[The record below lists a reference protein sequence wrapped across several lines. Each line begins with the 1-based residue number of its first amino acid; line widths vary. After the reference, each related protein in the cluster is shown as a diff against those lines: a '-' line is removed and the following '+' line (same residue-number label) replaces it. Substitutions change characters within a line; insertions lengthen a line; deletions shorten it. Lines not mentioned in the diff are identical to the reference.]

1 MTIVPAD
8 RPHSDDEPAV
18 VEELAGAA
26 TSPESV
32 AAAERIQQ
40 ELRQRL
46 DLDDCLNVA
55 PRLVAGV
62 DVSYHKDSPR
72 IVAAAVVIDLTTGVE
87 VESAVVPGKV
97 SFPYVP
103 GLLAFREVPIL
114 LAALGRLGSRPEVVV
129 CDGYGVAHP
138 RRFGLACHLGVLTGL
153 PTFGVAKAPF
163 VGAYDEPGTRRGD
176 WSALRDGDEVLGRVL
191 RTQTDVMPVFVS
203 VGHRTS
209 LDQTTTITLDLSRR
223 YRLPEVIRRADFL
236 SREALR

>member
-1 MTIVPAD
+1 MA
-8 RPHSDDEPAV
+8 E
-18 VEELAGAA
+18 
-26 TSPESV
+26 
-32 AAAERIQQ
+32 AERIQQ
-40 ELRQRL
+40 ELRRHL
-46 DLDDCLNVA
+46 DLEECLDGA

-72 IVAAAVVIDLTTGVE
+72 IVAAAVVIDLTTGAE
-87 VESAVVPGKV
+87 VESAVVPGTV

-114 LAALGRLGSRPEVVV
+114 MAALGRLGHRPEVVV
-129 CDGYGVAHP
+129 CDGYGIAHP

-153 PTFGVAKAPF
+153 PTFGVAKTPF
-163 VGAYDEPGTRRGD
+163 VGAYDEPGTRRGE

-191 RTQTDVMPVFVS
+191 RTQTDVKPVFVS

-209 LDQTTTITLDLSRR
+209 LDQATTITLDLSRR